1 MTQIIVTN
9 ILKKTA
15 ITIERDTAVDC
26 LTAAIEWLGGGFVFL
41 KDAEK
46 SE

>member
-9 ILKKTA
+9 TLKNTA
-15 ITIERDTAVDC
+15 ITLERETAVDC

-41 KDAEK
+41 KE